1 MDASFGFD
9 PARGI
14 DEKWGVGSPELRF
27 SPLGGKGAGL
37 KDAPAICAGDKV
49 IEGVRKAGLLSRNL
63 KAP

>member
-27 SPLGGKGAGL
+27 SPLGGKGVALEGA
-37 KDAPAICAGDKV
+37 KAIQ
-49 IEGVRKAGLLSRNL
+49 RR
-63 KAP
+63 